1 LRHARATDADLA
13 RFDLALT
20 VSAMRY
26 ASDLHIGRLNP
37 GSLHPR
43 FDVEHEMD
51 DLSSL
56 LRKRLVEASDVSA
69 VFAALEPPFEGY
81 RQTLEALRA
90 YIQAARADDGEMLP
104 STSKPVDP
112 GSLYPGMAQLSR
124 FLRLTGDLP
133 ADASPA
139 VDRYEGA
146 IVDAVKHFQARHGL
160 EPDGRIGAA
169 TLAELNTP
177 FSRRV
182 LQLQLTLERW
192 RWVPHEFARPP
203 VVVNIPEFVLRALS
217 PSFRTELEMKVVV
230 GGAYRHQTPVFGAD
244 MKNVIFRPYWN
255 VPLSIQRAEIV
266 PKIKRDRSYLEKNR
280 YEVVTSREQFV
291 TAGVI
296 DDSTLADLRAG
307 RLLIRQIPG
316 RKNSLGAVKFLFPNQ
331 HNVYLHDTPATELF
345 SKSRRDFSHGCIRV
359 EKPQQLAEWVLR
371 NDAQWPPER
380 IAEAMSGTKTLQVN
394 LTTPI
399 PVLIV
404 YATAVVLNNSEVH
417 FFRDIYK
424 QDTEMEK
431 LLAGG
436 RPYPKAT
443 SGEPVPRRRE

>member
-1 LRHARATDADLA
+1 
-13 RFDLALT
+13 
-20 VSAMRY
+20 
-26 ASDLHIGRLNP
+26 
-37 GSLHPR
+37 
-43 FDVEHEMD
+43 
-51 DLSSL
+51 
-56 LRKRLVEASDVSA
+56 
-69 VFAALEPPFEGY
+69 
-81 RQTLEALRA
+81 
-90 YIQAARADDGEMLP
+90 
-104 STSKPVDP
+104 
-112 GSLYPGMAQLSR
+112 
-124 FLRLTGDLP
+124 
-133 ADASPA
+133 
-139 VDRYEGA
+139 
-146 IVDAVKHFQARHGL
+146 
-160 EPDGRIGAA
+160 
-169 TLAELNTP
+169 
-177 FSRRV
+177 
-182 LQLQLTLERW
+182 LQLTLERW